1 MNKRDYLKE
10 FIETTNLK
18 YQRKY
23 IPNTLTEKEKNKVA
37 KYLIEI
43 KEGKIENTMPI
54 TVSDESGGEHEFDMA
69 DIDEFD
75 PIFGMFEGMDRH
87 IVGEA

>member
-1 MNKRDYLKE
+1 M
-10 FIETTNLK
+10 IEGINNLLESNDIQVRIGSDW
-18 YQRKY
+18 YRLEE
-23 IPNTLTEKEKNKVA
+23 IS
-37 KYLIEI
+37 I

-75 PIFGMFEGMDRH
+75 PTFDAFRGMDKN
-87 IVGEA
+87 IMGEA